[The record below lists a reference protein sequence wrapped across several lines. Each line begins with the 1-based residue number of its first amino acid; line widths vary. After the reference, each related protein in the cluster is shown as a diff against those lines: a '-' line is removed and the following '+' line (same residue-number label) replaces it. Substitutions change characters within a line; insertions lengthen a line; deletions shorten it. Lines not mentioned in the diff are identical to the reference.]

1 MGAAASVD
9 TVQAYYSEVERV
21 VPRTPRGSRD
31 LKRCD
36 RDGLKEVICRA
47 TPFVKQLYDDAWTTY
62 AAADDLREAAAAL
75 EATFSPEEPP
85 RCALPEG
92 ASVEALVGL
101 ASEHAA
107 ALHAALKGLVRDSG
121 GAYHRGPRKAA
132 HRGRLQRSDLAP
144 ARRGARGKAGDP
156 AVQGLFERR

>member
-62 AAADDLREAAAAL
+62 AAADDLRETTAAL
-75 EATFSPEEPP
+75 EATFSP
-85 RCALPEG
+85 RLFARSYRALKAGALPK
-92 ASVEALVGL
+92 SSRLV
-101 ASEHAA
+101 
-107 ALHAALKGLVRDSG
+107 
-121 GAYHRGPRKAA
+121 
-132 HRGRLQRSDLAP
+132 
-144 ARRGARGKAGDP
+144 
-156 AVQGLFERR
+156 

>member
-62 AAADDLREAAAAL
+62 AAADDLREAAAAR

-107 ALHAALKGLVRDSG
+107 ALHAAI
-121 GAYHRGPRKAA
+121 A
-132 HRGRLQRSDLAP
+132 RSA
-144 ARRGARGKAGDP
+144 
-156 AVQGLFERR
+156 